1 MFEVF
6 ATDKETGNVVICET
20 VNELYLCTAKFDEI
34 KNQTTV
40 KHLYS
45 SYGQG
50 GSCAIY
56 HVMACLPEQFKAMG
70 REFAESGA
78 LDGLKLKKRKDQLQ
92 TESSDGTH
100 DSCKLDIEMILQA
113 VRDTFADKEGV

>member
-6 ATDKETGNVVICET
+6 VTDKETDNVVICET

-40 KHLYS
+40 KHLHF
-45 SYGQG
+45 SYGPG

-70 REFAESGA
+70 REFAENGA
-78 LDGLKLKKRKDQLQ
+78 LDELKLEERKNQLQ
-92 TESSDGTH
+92 AEFSGSTH
-100 DSCKLDIEMILQA
+100 DSRKSDIEMIRQA
-113 VRDTFADKEGV
+113 IRDTCVNKEAV